1 MLISE
6 MIVEL
11 LNVMK
16 EIGDREVLIS
26 DGVRDVNYRGNYS
39 IGIFEDVDGCSYA
52 DIGIGFSKEHDNE
65 TVDN

>member
-16 EIGDREVLIS
+16 DIGDREVLIS
-26 DGVRDVNYRGNYS
+26 DGVRNANYRGNYS
-39 IGIFEDVDGCSYA
+39 IGIFEDVDGRSYA
-52 DIGIGFSKEHDNE
+52 DIGIGFSKEASDE

>member
-11 LNVMK
+11 LNIMK
-16 EIGDREVLIS
+16 DIGDREVLIS
-26 DGVRDVNYRGNYS
+26 DGVLNANYRGKYS
-39 IGIFEDVDGCSYA
+39 IGIFEDVDGSSYA
-52 DIGIGFSKEHDNE
+52 DIGIGFSKEASDE